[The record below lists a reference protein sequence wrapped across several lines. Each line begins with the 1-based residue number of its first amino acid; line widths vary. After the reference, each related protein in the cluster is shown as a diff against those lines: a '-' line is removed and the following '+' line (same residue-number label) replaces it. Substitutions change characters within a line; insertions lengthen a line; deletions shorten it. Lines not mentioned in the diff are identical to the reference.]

1 MAQGTASG
9 TRYLKAAAIYA
20 RTLLDL
26 AKDQGV
32 LTEVTGE
39 MQALVSIFTQQPS
52 VVRALHN
59 PALSGDKKAQ
69 LVSPLL
75 AKASALT
82 AKVIKLLS
90 IKNRLAL
97 LPDLAEAYLRLEEE
111 SRKVHRARVISA
123 TPLTESQLA
132 SVAQLLAARKPG
144 ATYKLENSVDTSLLS
159 GFRVEEGDSIIDATL
174 RHKLETIKQ
183 RLAA

>member
-9 TRYLKAAAIYA
+9 TRYSKAAAIYA

-26 AKDQGV
+26 AKVQGV
-32 LTEVTGE
+32 LGEVTGE
-39 MQALVSIFTQQPS
+39 MQALVAIFSKEPG

-59 PALSGDKKAQ
+59 PSLSGDKKGQ
-69 LVSPLL
+69 LIAPLQEM
-75 AKASALT
+75 ASALT
-82 AKVIKLLS
+82 AKVIKLLAM
-90 IKNRLAL
+90 KNRLAV
-97 LPDLAEAYLRLEEE
+97 LPELADAFLRLEEE

-123 TPLTESQLA
+123 MPLSEGQLSSLA
-132 SVAQLLAARKPG
+132 SLLAARKPG
-144 ATYKLENSVDTSLLS
+144 ATYKLENQVDASLLS